1 MGTPAHTHRS
11 TSRDATTQLVVFT
24 LHGLR
29 YALRLAAVERI
40 VRAVEI
46 TPLPKA
52 PEIVLGVIN
61 VRGEIIP
68 VVNVRRRFRLPE
80 RELDLTD
87 QLMIA
92 RTAKRKVALVVD
104 AVTELIHCAEGQ
116 ISEAETVLPSIEHVE
131 GVARMR
137 DGLIFVHDL
146 DSFLSLEEEQI
157 LEETIAGTEH

>member
-24 LHGLR
+24 LDGLR

-61 VRGEIIP
+61 VCGEIIP

-104 AVTELIHCAEGQ
+104 AVTELIHCAEDQ
-116 ISEAETVLPSIEHVE
+116 ISEAETVLPSIEYVE

>member
-1 MGTPAHTHRS
+1 
-11 TSRDATTQLVVFT
+11 LVVFT
-24 LHGLR
+24 LDGLR

-104 AVTELIHCAEGQ
+104 AVTELIPCAEGQ
-116 ISEAETVLPSIEHVE
+116 ISEAETVLPSIEYVE

-157 LEETIAGTEH
+157 LEETIAGTEGSK